1 LYFCFVGISR
11 ETTPNKVKKVKKSY
25 FRSDFLV
32 TTYYLFLVTNL
43 VMTERHLSQAHK
55 EKISRGQKARYQRE
69 TAEQR
74 AQRIEVN
81 RKWWREH
88 IIII

>member
-1 LYFCFVGISR
+1 
-11 ETTPNKVKKVKKSY
+11 
-25 FRSDFLV
+25 
-32 TTYYLFLVTNL
+32 
-43 VMTERHLSQAHK
+43 MTERHLSQAHK

-88 IIII
+88 IIIIWT